1 MRYWNG
7 RQAAWFPTK
16 FPVKQHGAMARLA
29 LHEPWRNAMMD
40 DRNDPNRPLS
50 YSQYD
55 RSRLSDDR
63 FSGWGLPALIGAI
76 VLVGG
81 LLLFGTGPTNKTTTA
96 QNDRAPVTANAPTPT
111 PVPMPPAGAQK

>member
-1 MRYWNG
+1 
-7 RQAAWFPTK
+7 
-16 FPVKQHGAMARLA
+16 
-29 LHEPWRNAMMD
+29 MMD

-63 FSGWGLPALIGAI
+63 FSGWGLPVLIGAI

-81 LLLFGTGPTNKTTTA
+81 LLLFGTAPTNKMTTA
-96 QNDRAPVTANAPTPT
+96 QNDRAPVTTNAPAPTPA
-111 PVPMPPAGAQK
+111 PMPPAGAPK

>member
-1 MRYWNG
+1 
-7 RQAAWFPTK
+7 
-16 FPVKQHGAMARLA
+16 
-29 LHEPWRNAMMD
+29 MMD

-63 FSGWGLPALIGAI
+63 FSGWGLPVLIGAI

-81 LLLFGTGPTNKTTTA
+81 LLLFGTAPTNKTTTA
-96 QNDRAPVTANAPTPT
+96 QNDRAPVTTNAPTPA
-111 PVPMPPAGAQK
+111 PMPPAGVVK

>member
-1 MRYWNG
+1 
-7 RQAAWFPTK
+7 
-16 FPVKQHGAMARLA
+16 
-29 LHEPWRNAMMD
+29 MMD

-63 FSGWGLPALIGAI
+63 FSGWGLPVLIGAI

-96 QNDRAPVTANAPTPT
+96 QNDRAAVTRNAPAETP
-111 PVPMPPAGAQK
+111 PPMPPAGAQK

>member
-1 MRYWNG
+1 
-7 RQAAWFPTK
+7 
-16 FPVKQHGAMARLA
+16 
-29 LHEPWRNAMMD
+29 MMD

-63 FSGWGLPALIGAI
+63 FSGWGLPVLIGAI

-81 LLLFGTGPTNKTTTA
+81 LLLFGAPTNRTTTTA
-96 QNDRAPVTANAPTPT
+96 QNDRAPITSNVPAQTPA
-111 PVPMPPAGAQK
+111 PMPPAGAPK

>member
-1 MRYWNG
+1 
-7 RQAAWFPTK
+7 
-16 FPVKQHGAMARLA
+16 
-29 LHEPWRNAMMD
+29 MMD

-63 FSGWGLPALIGAI
+63 FSGWGLPVLIGAI

-96 QNDRAPVTANAPTPT
+96 QNDRAPITTNVPTQT
-111 PVPMPPAGAQK
+111 PAPMPPAGAQK

>member
-1 MRYWNG
+1 
-7 RQAAWFPTK
+7 
-16 FPVKQHGAMARLA
+16 
-29 LHEPWRNAMMD
+29 MMD

-76 VLVGG
+76 VLIGG
-81 LLLFGTGPTNKTTTA
+81 LLLFGTGPTDKTTTA
-96 QNDRAPVTANAPTPT
+96 QNDRAPITTNVPTQTPAPQ
-111 PVPMPPAGAQK
+111 PPSGAQK